1 MIKTIDDLKY
11 YLACDKVALKIPSNR
26 RRPRPVFD
34 SIWKY
39 EIILRRAEYHKN
51 NNGLLHKILY
61 VYERIRLEK
70 LGIKL
75 SIFIRPNVF
84 GPGLSIAH
92 YGGIVVNQ
100 NAQIGRNCRIHE
112 GVTIGATNG
121 NDKAAVIGDNC
132 FIGSGAKI
140 IGEIELGNNVTIG
153 AGTVVIKSVE
163 DDNATLVGNPAR
175 LVNHNGS
182 AQNIVN
188 ATAIVDDVLTK
199 EKSK

>member
-1 MIKTIDDLKY
+1 MIKTKNDLKY
-11 YLACDKVALKIPSNR
+11 YLECDKVALKIPSSR
-26 RRPRPVFD
+26 KWPRPIFD

-39 EIILRRAEYHKN
+39 EIILRKAEYHKN
-51 NNGLLHKILY
+51 NDGLLHKIFY
-61 VYERIRLEK
+61 GYERVRLEK

-84 GPGLSIAH
+84 GAGLSIAH

-100 NAQIGRNCRIHE
+100 NARIGSNCRIHE

-121 NDKAAVIGDNC
+121 SNKAAVIGDNC

-140 IGEIELGNNVTIG
+140 IGELRLGNNVTIG
-153 AGTVVIKSVE
+153 AGTVVIKSVG

-182 AQNIVN
+182 DQNVVN
-188 ATAIVDDVLTK
+188 ATAIVEDTLTK
-199 EKSK
+199 ERSK

>member
-1 MIKTIDDLKY
+1 MIKTKDDLKY
-11 YLACDKVALKIPSNR
+11 YLACDKVALKIPSTR
-26 RRPRPVFD
+26 KFPRPVFD

-39 EIILRRAEYHKN
+39 EIILRKAEYHKN

-61 VYERIRLEK
+61 SYERVKLEK
-70 LGIKL
+70 LGMKL

-121 NDKAAVIGDNC
+121 SNKAAIIGDNC

-140 IGEIELGNNVTIG
+140 IGDLELGNNVTIG
-153 AGTVVIKSVE
+153 AGTVVIRSVV
-163 DDNATLVGNPAR
+163 DDNATVVGNPAR

-182 AQNIVN
+182 AQNIVD
-188 ATAIVDDVLTK
+188 ATAIVDEELMK
-199 EKSK
+199 ERN